1 MFCFVVNFWNVRHHT
16 GKDKTSNIF
25 FINPGKSLFMPIFIV
40 NSQYYHV
47 RHHEFEIK
55 CNVFLKYFL
64 IFNFNVPL
72 SEIFIT

>member
-16 GKDKTSNIF
+16 GKDKTSKF
-25 FINPGKSLFMPIFIV
+25 FSSTQKKSLFMPIAIV

-64 IFNFNVPL
+64 IFNFYVFL

>member
-40 NSQYYHV
+40 NSQV
-47 RHHEFEIK
+47 ENLNTLMSDIMNSNLNAMF
-55 CNVFLKYFL
+55 F
-64 IFNFNVPL
+64 
-72 SEIFIT
+72 